1 MSRPGFEVLL
11 YALVAA
17 LSPLALASTLVVL
30 RSERGRLNGSAF
42 ALGVLL
48 GQSLV
53 FLVAFVIGVASV
65 EERRGGHP
73 LLDALFEL
81 AVGVVLLVAAARTR
95 QHREPRP
102 HHTSPRT
109 QAVLDKLK
117 GLKTPAAFGAGA
129 LLGVGGPKRL
139 VITVLAAAT
148 ISASGLASDGKL
160 IVGVIYVLLA
170 TVLVW
175 APVALYVV
183 AGERAGRWMAG
194 AREWLTAYRRTLTYY
209 PLVVLGLIFVAD
221 AIIRLV

>member
-1 MSRPGFEVLL
+1 MSRPAFEVLL

-30 RSERGRLNGSAF
+30 QSRRGRLNGSAF

-48 GQSLV
+48 GQTLV
-53 FLVAFVIGVASV
+53 FLIAFVIGVASV

-73 LLDALFEL
+73 ALDALFEL
-81 AVGVVLLVAAARTR
+81 AVGAVLLVAAARTR

-102 HHTSPRT
+102 HHTSPRA

-117 GLKTPAAFGAGA
+117 GLKAPAVFGAGV

-160 IVGVIYVLLA
+160 VVGVFYVLLA

-175 APVALYVV
+175 APVLLYVV

-194 AREWLTAYRRTLTYY
+194 ARERFMVYRRPLTYY
-209 PLVVLGLIFVAD
+209 PLVVLGLIFIAD